1 MKKIALIVSA
11 ISAGLFS
18 AAHAD
23 ISVSGSAG
31 VGVSSGLSAS
41 GTQITNGAA
50 VSFALSSDL
59 GNGVVVSTSA
69 GISLDS
75 NDAALLSTVGAT
87 GLSNLTFTTGSTSFT
102 IGGDV
107 DIAGDGVGEVG
118 GVAGDLVDE
127 GDYNAGAVGMG
138 GLAQEDGYGMS
149 VTTAVG
155 GGTLTAS
162 YILDAEDVSNNA
174 VTDETDTASGIQVSM
189 PLGDITVTV
198 GASSDDDT
206 STGGSQAGAQA
217 AMSIMGG
224 SVTAGMAEFS
234 PTSGTSTSTWGLS
247 YAGTF
252 AGANMSLG
260 YTSGTSGTNKSTR
273 TEVSLSQSIGA
284 GASVFLDISTGSGY
298 TTGTN
303 GSNIA
308 VGTTFTF

>member
-31 VGVSSGLSAS
+31 VGVSSGIAAS

-75 NDAALLSTVGAT
+75 NDAANLTTVNAT

-102 IGGDV
+102 VGGDI

-127 GDYNAGAVGMG
+127 GDYNAGASGMG
-138 GLAQEDGYGMS
+138 GLAQEDGYGVS

-155 GGTLTAS
+155 AGTLTAS
-162 YILDAEDVSNNA
+162 YILDAEDVGNNA
-174 VTDETDTASGIQVSM
+174 TTDETDTASGIEVSM
-189 PLGDITVTV
+189 PLGGITLSV
-198 GASSDDDT
+198 GAASDDDAA
-206 STGGSQAGAQA
+206 TGGSNAGASA
-217 AMSIMGG
+217 SMALVGG
-224 SVTAGMAEFS
+224 TVTAGMAE
-234 PTSGTSTSTWGLS
+234 TNLTAGNSTSTWGLS

-260 YTSGTSGTNKSTR
+260 YTSGTAGTDKSTR
-273 TEVSLSQSIGA
+273 TEISLSQSIGA
-284 GASVFLDISTGSGY
+284 GASIFLDVSTGSGA

-303 GSNIA
+303 GSNVA
-308 VGTTFTF
+308 VGTSFTF

>member
-31 VGVSSGLSAS
+31 VGVSSGIAAS

-75 NDAALLSTVGAT
+75 NDAVTLGSVNAT

-102 IGGDV
+102 VGGDI

-127 GDYNAGAVGMG
+127 GDYNLGASGMG
-138 GLAQEDGYGMS
+138 GLAQEDGYGVA

-155 GGTLTAS
+155 AGTLTAS
-162 YILDAEDVSNNA
+162 YILDAEDGENNA
-174 VTDETDTASGIQVSM
+174 VTDETDSASGIEVSM
-189 PLGDITVTV
+189 PLGGITLSV
-198 GASSDDDT
+198 GAASDDDAT
-206 STGGSQAGAQA
+206 TGGSNAGASA
-217 AMSIMGG
+217 SMALVGG
-224 SVTAGMAEFS
+224 TVTAGMAE
-234 PTSGTSTSTWGLS
+234 TNLTAGTSTSTWGLS

-260 YTSGTSGTNKSTR
+260 YTSGTSGTSKSTR
-273 TEVSLSQSIGA
+273 TEISLSQSIGA
-284 GASVFLDISTGSGY
+284 GASVFLDISTGSGA

-303 GSNIA
+303 GSNVA

>member
-31 VGVSSGLSAS
+31 LGVSSGLSS
-41 GTQITNGAA
+41 VGTQITNGAA

-75 NDAALLSTVGAT
+75 NDAADLSTVNAT

-102 IGGDV
+102 VGGDI

-127 GDYNAGAVGMG
+127 GDYNLGASGMG
-138 GLAQEDGYGMS
+138 GLAQEDGYGVA

-155 GGTLTAS
+155 AGTLTAS
-162 YILDAEDVSNNA
+162 YILDAADANNNA
-174 VTDETDTASGIQVSM
+174 VTDETDTASGIEMSM
-189 PLGDITVTV
+189 PLGGITLSV
-198 GASSDDDT
+198 GAASDDHA
-206 STGGSQAGAQA
+206 STGGSNAGAA
-217 AMSIMGG
+217 ASMALVGG
-224 SVTAGMAEFS
+224 TVTAGMAE
-234 PTSGTSTSTWGLS
+234 TNLTAGTSTSTWGLS

-260 YTSGTSGTNKSTR
+260 YTSGTSGTSKSTR

-284 GASVFLDISTGSGY
+284 GASVFLDISTGSG
-298 TTGTN
+298 TTSGTN
-303 GSNIA
+303 GSNVA

>member
-50 VSFALSSDL
+50 VAFALSSDL

-75 NDAALLSTVGAT
+75 NDAANLATVNAT

-102 IGGDV
+102 VGGDI

-127 GDYNAGAVGMG
+127 GDYNLGQSGMG
-138 GLAQEDGYGMS
+138 GLAQEDGYGVS

-155 GGTLTAS
+155 AGTLTAS
-162 YILDAEDVSNNA
+162 YILDAEDAQNNA
-174 VTDETDTASGIQVSM
+174 TTDETDTASGIEVSM
-189 PLGDITVTV
+189 PLGGITLSV
-198 GASSDDDT
+198 GAASDDDAT
-206 STGGSQAGAQA
+206 SGGSNAGASA
-217 AMSIMGG
+217 SMALVGG
-224 SVTAGMAEFS
+224 TVTAGMAE
-234 PTSGTSTSTWGLS
+234 TNLTAGNSTSTWGLS

-260 YTSGTSGTNKSTR
+260 YTSGTAGTDKSTR
-273 TEVSLSQSIGA
+273 TEISLSQSIGA
-284 GASVFLDISTGSGY
+284 GASIFLDVSTGSGA

-303 GSNIA
+303 GSNVA
-308 VGTTFTF
+308 VGTSFTF

>member
-75 NDAALLSTVGAT
+75 NDAKALSTVNAT

-155 GGTLTAS
+155 SGTLTAS
-162 YILDAEDVSNNA
+162 YILDAADGENNA
-174 VTDETDTASGIQVSM
+174 VTDETDTASGLQVSM

-198 GASSDDDT
+198 GASSDDHT

-252 AGANMSLG
+252 AGANLSLG
-260 YTSGTSGTNKSTR
+260 YTSGTAGTNKSTR

-284 GASVFLDISTGSGY
+284 GASVFLDISTGSGK
-298 TTGTN
+298 TSGTN